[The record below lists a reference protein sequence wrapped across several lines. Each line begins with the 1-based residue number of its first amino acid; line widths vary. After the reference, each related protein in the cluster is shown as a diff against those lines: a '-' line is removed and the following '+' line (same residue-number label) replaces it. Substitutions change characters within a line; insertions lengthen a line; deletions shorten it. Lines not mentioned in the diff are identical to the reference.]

1 MNNPSTGRKIT
12 QMSGIST
19 AEFLLFLKEKF
30 PVIHNSNFFFRD
42 LDYGVR
48 SFLESKGKKTSHAE
62 SERIARALAGRLVA
76 EGIFKQIDHQSWCVN
91 YPQFALPR
99 QEKAAPEKAA
109 AGTTPPAAVSAAQ

>member
-1 MNNPSTGRKIT
+1 MS
-12 QMSGIST
+12 QLSGIST
-19 AEFLLFLKEKF
+19 AEFLVFLREKF

-48 SFLESKGKKTSHAE
+48 AFLESKGKKASHAE
-62 SERIARALAGRLVA
+62 SERIAHALAGRLVA
-76 EGIFKQIDHQSWCVN
+76 EGIFKKIDHQSWCVN

-109 AGTTPPAAVSAAQ
+109 AGTASAAPAPAAR